1 MAKRF
6 LFALMAGSVFL
17 LGLVHGAAAQEG
29 ETSIRVEV
37 DMVQLNVAVMDSKG
51 NYVTGLKP
59 SDFEVTEDGI
69 PQKVATFGE
78 GNEATRRVTAKADED
93 QPGQMRVRSS
103 NGASDSAETT
113 SELGSELGSAMAGA
127 NVFILFDTSNYMYRG
142 FVFAQDAIAEFVRSL
157 DNPDRVAFYSYS
169 RDLSRATTLT
179 PDRNLVL
186 RGVRT
191 TVAGDDAAL
200 YNSLL
205 LTVKDAAQYQGRKVI
220 VVFSNGPDNAS
231 VIAPD
236 DVRAVAEDEGAP
248 AEHGPPARDP
258 TIVVHGVSHARER
271 ARGRGGGDRREDRR
285 NVSGGPGAVEQDRR
299 IRVVVRHRSH
309 RPARVVDSVHH
320 RVADQ
325 PGAEVLHALDAE
337 TNRAPYPGPIV
348 RAAHDRAGRVDGVRV
363 ADGVQGS
370 EEANRLPKLDDTVG
384 VGAIRA
390 VARHVRR
397 CLPALVDS
405 VSKAP
410 GRPGGRLGDT
420 EVDQRIPRRLHHPA
434 QHGVI
439 EDAS

>member
-17 LGLVHGAAAQEG
+17 LGLVHGVAAQEG

-78 GNEATRRVTAKADED
+78 GNEATRTVTAKADED

-200 YNSLL
+200 YNALL
-205 LTVKDAAQYQGRKVI
+205 MTLKDAGQNTGRKVV

-231 VIAPD
+231 MVPPED
-236 DVRAVAEDEGAP
+236 VAELAQSKGIPIYMISTREAKLEPVSSTVFKRMSAATGGEAYFAKTWREQQKAFASIRNDLAHLYSVSYYPQPNPNRGW
-248 AEHGPPARDP
+248 R
-258 TIVVHGVSHARER
+258 TITVKLKGER
-271 ARGRGGGDRREDRR
+271 ARKC
-285 NVSGGPGAVEQDRR
+285 R
-299 IRVVVRHRSH
+299 IRTRNGY
-309 RPARVVDSVHH
+309 RPESTRVS
-320 RVADQ
+320 
-325 PGAEVLHALDAE
+325 AERTVPPAVME
-337 TNRAPYPGPIV
+337 SAPT
-348 RAAHDRAGRVDGVRV
+348 
-363 ADGVQGS
+363 S
-370 EEANRLPKLDDTVG
+370 SN
-384 VGAIRA
+384 
-390 VARHVRR
+390 
-397 CLPALVDS
+397 
-405 VSKAP
+405 
-410 GRPGGRLGDT
+410 
-420 EVDQRIPRRLHHPA
+420 
-434 QHGVI
+434 
-439 EDAS
+439 